1 MPRFSIV
8 IPAYNVEAY
17 LEQCLD
23 SLLAQTFGDWEAVV
37 VDDASPDGS
46 GALADRL
53 AASDPRITVVHKAA
67 NEGTHL
73 ARRTGMERCCGE
85 YTVFLDGDDS
95 LKPDCLALL
104 DEALSADP
112 VDSIHYGLV
121 AQAAGSTS
129 DEAAK
134 AFERFNNEGEGTLA
148 RQELLTQVFFE
159 RGGYRRDWRV
169 TNHAYKTEALK
180 RAFEAMTPERLDR
193 AEDAYEYLVICSVIE
208 QEATRN
214 DILGYVYNLG
224 RGIINYDRLTPEA
237 YAREAAQCQACID
250 ASVDF
255 ARMSGDE
262 ALAEAASGAKVK
274 LAEIVTNDWQNRVA
288 PEDQAKA
295 AELIAS
301 VLGPN
306 EVAANLARLARDG
319 AYRLWDTD
327 VSLADDPSVERT
339 FNLALELSDTAHV
352 ADDARAR
359 LDAAVVA
366 AASHIGDLRR
376 RDAERAERDLLADY
390 DAQKVRILVSA
401 HRDFA
406 RFDAKSLQMIQ
417 VGCAVN
423 GGRLP
428 DMLHDDE
435 GDNDSGLNK
444 MLCEMTAQYW
454 AWKHVTDAEYVGFCH
469 YRRYFNFS
477 DTRYEE
483 NGWGEVMAGTIDEA
497 AQRRFGLD
505 DASIA
510 RAIEGY
516 DIVTA
521 PMQDIRSLPA
531 PYTTPAEQ
539 YADAPK
545 LHIDDLILCGEVV
558 KELHPDYAQDVDAYL
573 NGHTSCFCNMYIM
586 RTELF
591 REYAEW
597 VFPILDRCID
607 AIDFSHYSVEGVRTP
622 GHLAERLLNIYLI
635 HGERVGRGWKTKEL
649 QVVHFQ
655 DPAPRPAPRPL
666 PLETPVRSTI
676 PVVFAADNNYV
687 PMVSTTIV
695 SMLENADPA
704 YRYDVIVLTSDIS
717 GENRAEMGAVVA
729 RYPHAHLRF
738 LDVADIV
745 EKYDLTTS
753 NAHISNETYYR
764 FLIQELL
771 PFYTKVL
778 YLDSDLVVTG
788 DVAELYHTD
797 VTGNLL
803 AAARDVDFLGNL
815 NMPDGKR
822 MAYAEDVLGM
832 RDPYDYFQA
841 GVLLLNTGEMRQF
854 MSMEQWLEAASDP
867 TLIYNDQDVL
877 NRCCEGRVTY
887 LDNAWNVMIDCD
899 GRIGRIFSFAP
910 APVFD
915 AFLRA
920 RGNALV
926 THYAGFQK
934 PWTMVGCDKAEL
946 YWEYA
951 RKTPFYERLIAQ
963 LAAAVAHVDLG
974 GKRISWQPP
983 KAIGEN
989 NPIRKLV
996 DPIMPYG
1003 TRRREVMKSIGR
1015 TVRGLN

>member
-224 RGIINYDRLTPEA
+224 RGIINYDRLTPEV
-237 YAREAAQCQACID
+237 YASEAAQCQACID

-359 LDAAVVA
+359 LDAAVAA

-510 RAIEGY
+510 RAIKAVTPGRKRGTTVQETRTIAVCPHRPGKDAGISGSPLTRRCPTGGAGSALEQEHEAAARVALHLSPAGGLHHVGDAEVVQGVEPPVVQRPVEAALGDAGAVREGHRR
-516 DIVTA
+516 DRA
-521 PMQDIRSLPA
+521 PPALHAHRGQPLRRENPA
-531 PYTTPAEQ
+531 PPAVAHEGHRAPAVPPRHAQDAQAVVDAAAGGAEQ
-539 YADAPK
+539 
-545 LHIDDLILCGEVV
+545 GERRDRPTGGRDGLTQGERGLQV
-558 KELHPDYAQDVDAYL
+558 
-573 NGHTSCFCNMYIM
+573 GHV
-586 RTELF
+586 LLA
-591 REYAEW
+591 REGHALRHRRGDPREH
-597 VFPILDRCID
+597 VGPRGV
-607 AIDFSHYSVEGVRTP
+607 AVPHEGVRHNPGVATP
-622 GHLAERLLNIYLI
+622 RGAA
-635 HGERVGRGWKTKEL
+635 VGRHDVVGSGAACGQQLAGAGLGRAGHHGHREATGRHSASSTSRRVTPRQPSESATSATASMSPSLWRL
-649 QVVHFQ
+649 VGQVRPSVGK
-655 DPAPRPAPRPL
+655 PAPWATVTAWR
-666 PLETPVRSTI
+666 ES
-676 PVVFAADNNYV
+676 
-687 PMVSTTIV
+687 STT
-695 SMLENADPA
+695 S
-704 YRYDVIVLTSDIS
+704 T
-717 GENRAEMGAVVA
+717 RAGSS
-729 RYPHAHLRF
+729 P
-738 LDVADIV
+738 
-745 EKYDLTTS
+745 
-753 NAHISNETYYR
+753 
-764 FLIQELL
+764 
-771 PFYTKVL
+771 
-778 YLDSDLVVTG
+778 
-788 DVAELYHTD
+788 
-797 VTGNLL
+797 
-803 AAARDVDFLGNL
+803 
-815 NMPDGKR
+815 
-822 MAYAEDVLGM
+822 
-832 RDPYDYFQA
+832 
-841 GVLLLNTGEMRQF
+841 
-854 MSMEQWLEAASDP
+854 
-867 TLIYNDQDVL
+867 
-877 NRCCEGRVTY
+877 
-887 LDNAWNVMIDCD
+887 
-899 GRIGRIFSFAP
+899 
-910 APVFD
+910 
-915 AFLRA
+915 
-920 RGNALV
+920 
-926 THYAGFQK
+926 
-934 PWTMVGCDKAEL
+934 
-946 YWEYA
+946 
-951 RKTPFYERLIAQ
+951 
-963 LAAAVAHVDLG
+963 
-974 GKRISWQPP
+974 
-983 KAIGEN
+983 
-989 NPIRKLV
+989 
-996 DPIMPYG
+996 
-1003 TRRREVMKSIGR
+1003 
-1015 TVRGLN
+1015 